1 MPRLDLDR
9 FKNLCKKCGIKQAA
23 LFERVNRP
31 ANYSSDLK
39 KIKNVPLEYVAI
51 WAEAL
56 HTTPAYLLGETDD
69 PAPFSPKKEQ
79 PAQSGPAL
87 EALSSAEIQLLSL
100 YRELNTEGKKKVQDF
115 VQDLIDT
122 GKYKKYNP
130 SDFEINA

>member
-1 MPRLDLDR
+1 MFWKR
-9 FKNLCKKCGIKQAA
+9 FQKLCAVQKVTPNAICKK
-23 LFERVNRP
+23 LEF
-31 ANYSSDLK
+31 SSATATHWK
-39 KIKNVPLEYVAI
+39 KGTIPNG
-51 WAEAL
+51 EAL
-56 HTTPAYLLGETDD
+56 SRLADYFECSTDYLLGRSDD
-69 PAPFSPKKEQ
+69 PAPLSQKKEQ
-79 PAQSGPAL
+79 PTQSGPAL

>member
-1 MPRLDLDR
+1 MLSNQQIANR
-9 FKNLCKKCGIKQAA
+9 IKQLAKA
-23 LFERVNRP
+23 QGIPLKVML
-31 ANYSSDLK
+31 SDLHMG
-39 KIKNVPLEYVAI
+39 INTISQLSNRQNISLDVINPIAQ
-51 WAEAL
+51 
-56 HTTPAYLLGETDD
+56 YLGCTADYLFGYTDD
-69 PAPFSPKKEQ
+69 SAPKKEQ